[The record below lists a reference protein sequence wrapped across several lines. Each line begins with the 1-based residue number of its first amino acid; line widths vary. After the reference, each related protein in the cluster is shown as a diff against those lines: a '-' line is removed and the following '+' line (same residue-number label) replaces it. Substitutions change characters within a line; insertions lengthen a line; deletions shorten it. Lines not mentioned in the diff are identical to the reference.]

1 MAKTK
6 IVVIQMKELI
16 YTAIFAGLGI
26 LLIVLLIIMFL
37 PDKSNKEK
45 TGSTKQI
52 YTPGVYT
59 SQIKLGD
66 TTLNLEVAVDA
77 DQIKSVALVNLEESV
92 TTMYPLVKPS
102 LESIEKELIAG
113 TKLEDVPLSDKSKYT
128 ESLLIEGIRTALN
141 KAVTNPSIAVD
152 LYNTI
157 SKYMVTDIDITKFTY
172 LASEA
177 LGYNFDISH
186 LYTMQGETLMGDKY
200 EEFYV
205 DDDAL
210 YQLIIDVFYEPVESE
225 DIK

>member
-37 PDKSNKEK
+37 PDKSGKEETSSLK
-45 TGSTKQI
+45 HI

-66 TTLNLEVAVDA
+66 TTLNLEVSVDA
-77 DQIKSVALVNLEESV
+77 DQVKSVSLVNLEDSV

-113 TKLEDVPLSDKSKYT
+113 KKVDELTRSDKSKYT

-141 KAVTNPSIAVD
+141 KAATNPV
-152 LYNTI
+152 
-157 SKYMVTDIDITKFTY
+157 
-172 LASEA
+172 
-177 LGYNFDISH
+177 
-186 LYTMQGETLMGDKY
+186 
-200 EEFYV
+200 
-205 DDDAL
+205 
-210 YQLIIDVFYEPVESE
+210 
-225 DIK
+225 

>member
-77 DQIKSVALVNLEESV
+77 DQVKSVALVNLEESV

-102 LESIEKELIAG
+102 LEKELIAG

-141 KAVTNPSIAVD
+141 KAVTNPV
-152 LYNTI
+152 
-157 SKYMVTDIDITKFTY
+157 
-172 LASEA
+172 
-177 LGYNFDISH
+177 
-186 LYTMQGETLMGDKY
+186 
-200 EEFYV
+200 
-205 DDDAL
+205 
-210 YQLIIDVFYEPVESE
+210 
-225 DIK
+225 

>member
-77 DQIKSVALVNLEESV
+77 DQRFLTKLTALLEENISNGDLSV
-92 TTMYPLVKPS
+92 D
-102 LESIEKELIAG
+102 
-113 TKLEDVPLSDKSKYT
+113 DVA
-128 ESLLIEGIRTALN
+128 R
-141 KAVTNPSIAVD
+141 
-152 LYNTI
+152 
-157 SKYMVTDIDITKFTY
+157 
-172 LASEA
+172 
-177 LGYNFDISH
+177 
-186 LYTMQGETLMGDKY
+186 LMGMSRSVYFKKIKALTGIGPNDYFKSLRLQKAA
-200 EEFYV
+200 ELL
-205 DDDAL
+205 DAGEL
-210 YQLIIDVFYEPVESE
+210 SITEISYRIGITDSHYFSKCFKQKFGVTPTEYRNR
-225 DIK
+225 

>member
-77 DQIKSVALVNLEESV
+77 DQVKSVALVNLEESV
-92 TTMYPLVKPS
+92 TNMYQLVKPS

-141 KAVTNPSIAVD
+141 KAVTNPV
-152 LYNTI
+152 
-157 SKYMVTDIDITKFTY
+157 
-172 LASEA
+172 
-177 LGYNFDISH
+177 
-186 LYTMQGETLMGDKY
+186 
-200 EEFYV
+200 
-205 DDDAL
+205 
-210 YQLIIDVFYEPVESE
+210 
-225 DIK
+225 

>member
-77 DQIKSVALVNLEESV
+77 DQRFLTKLTALLEENISNGDLSV
-92 TTMYPLVKPS
+92 D
-102 LESIEKELIAG
+102 
-113 TKLEDVPLSDKSKYT
+113 DVA
-128 ESLLIEGIRTALN
+128 R
-141 KAVTNPSIAVD
+141 
-152 LYNTI
+152 
-157 SKYMVTDIDITKFTY
+157 
-172 LASEA
+172 
-177 LGYNFDISH
+177 
-186 LYTMQGETLMGDKY
+186 LMGMSRSVYFKKIKALTGIGPNDYFKSLRLQRAA
-200 EEFYV
+200 ELL
-205 DDDAL
+205 DAGEL
-210 YQLIIDVFYEPVESE
+210 SITEISYRIGITDSHYFSKCFKQKFGVTPTEYRNR
-225 DIK
+225 

>member
-45 TGSTKQI
+45 TGSSKQI

-77 DQIKSVALVNLEESV
+77 DLVKSVALVNLEESV

-113 TKLEDVPLSDKSKYT
+113 TKLEDIPLSDKSKYT

-141 KAVTNPSIAVD
+141 KAVTNPVYLRLPQCPAGIAWHTQITARRYRYRTNFWSIRQTRPFE
-152 LYNTI
+152 LLC
-157 SKYMVTDIDITKFTY
+157 K
-172 LASEA
+172 
-177 LGYNFDISH
+177 
-186 LYTMQGETLMGDKY
+186 ETAKEG
-200 EEFYV
+200 
-205 DDDAL
+205 
-210 YQLIIDVFYEPVESE
+210 I
-225 DIK
+225 

>member
-77 DQIKSVALVNLEESV
+77 DQVKSVALVNLEESV

-128 ESLLIEGIRTALN
+128 ESLLSDGIRTALN
-141 KAVTNPSIAVD
+141 KAVTNPGSLRLPQCPAGIAWHTQIAARRYRYRTN
-152 LYNTI
+152 LW
-157 SKYMVTDIDITKFTY
+157 
-172 LASEA
+172 
-177 LGYNFDISH
+177 
-186 LYTMQGETLMGDKY
+186 
-200 EEFYV
+200 
-205 DDDAL
+205 
-210 YQLIIDVFYEPVESE
+210 PVRQTRPFELLCKKTAKE
-225 DIK
+225 RI